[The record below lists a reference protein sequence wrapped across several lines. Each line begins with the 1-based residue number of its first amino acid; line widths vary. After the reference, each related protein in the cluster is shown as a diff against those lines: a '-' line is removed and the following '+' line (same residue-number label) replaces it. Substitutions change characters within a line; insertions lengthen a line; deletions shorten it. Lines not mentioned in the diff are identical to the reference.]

1 MMDSE
6 NHTTEEHLHPHPLS
20 SSNDE
25 LENLNLHENNEH
37 DSLLSTKSY
46 SNYRSVMSTLSDS
59 HNHPLSSPSFVSSAD
74 SDPLLSPPQHYR
86 EFTNPNS
93 SDTSSYIDP
102 PSYADAIFTS
112 FDGETSSNGVDTPTR
127 SSSDGIFFSRSSSSS
142 EYLKITV
149 SNPVKEQ
156 ENSNSIVPGSSSY
169 VTYLITT
176 RTNIPEFGGSE
187 FGVRRR
193 FKDIVTLSDRLSEAY
208 RGFFIP
214 PRPDKSI
221 VESQVMQK
229 QEFVEQRRVA
239 LEKYLRRLADHPVIR
254 KSDEFRV
261 FLQVQGKLPLPTT
274 TDVASRVLD
283 GAAKLPKQL
292 MGESLIAPSEVVQP
306 AKGGRDLL
314 RLFKELKQSMSN
326 DWGGSKP
333 LVVEE
338 DKEFLAK
345 KERVHELEQQIN
357 SASQQAESLV
367 KAQQD
372 MGETMGELGLAFIK
386 LTKFENEEAVLDS
399 QRVRAADMKGVA
411 TAAVKASRL
420 FRELNSQTVKHLQDT
435 LHEYLGL
442 MLAVHSAFTDRT
454 SALLTVQTL
463 LSELSSL
470 QSRAEKLEAA
480 SSKIFGGDKTRSR
493 KLEELQE
500 TIRATEDAKN
510 VAIREY
516 ERIKENNRS
525 ELERL
530 DRERQADF
538 LNMLKGFVVNQV
550 GYAEK
555 IANVWTKVV
564 EDTSGYAK
572 EST

>member
-142 EYLKITV
+142 EFLKITV

>member
-1 MMDSE
+1 MDSE
-6 NHTTEEHLHPHPLS
+6 KNNTTSEEHFHPLS
-20 SSNDE
+20 ESNE
-25 LENLNLHENNEH
+25 ALENLVLHENNEN
-37 DSLLSTKSY
+37 DSLTSKSY

-59 HNHPLSSPSFVSSAD
+59 HNSQNHPLSPPSVISPAD
-74 SDPLLSPPQHYR
+74 SDPLLAPPQHHR
-86 EFTNPNS
+86 EFQNPN
-93 SDTSSYIDP
+93 SSYIDP

-127 SSSDGIFFSRSSSSS
+127 SFSDGVFSRSESFSSSS

-156 ENSNSIVPGSSSY
+156 ENSNSIVPGSNSY

-176 RTNIPEFGGSE
+176 RTNLPDFGGSE

-193 FKDIVTLSDRLSEAY
+193 FKDVVTLSDRLSEAY

-261 FLQVQGKLPLPTT
+261 FLQVQGKLPLVSS

-283 GAAKLPKQL
+283 GAVKLPKQL
-292 MGESLIAPSEVVQP
+292 MGESLVAPSEVVQP

-314 RLFKELKQSMSN
+314 RLFKELKQSMAN

-357 SASQQAESLV
+357 GASQQVLFSLS
-367 KAQQD
+367 
-372 MGETMGELGLAFIK
+372 FSI
-386 LTKFENEEAVLDS
+386 
-399 QRVRAADMKGVA
+399 
-411 TAAVKASRL
+411 
-420 FRELNSQTVKHLQDT
+420 
-435 LHEYLGL
+435 
-442 MLAVHSAFTDRT
+442 SA
-454 SALLTVQTL
+454 
-463 LSELSSL
+463 
-470 QSRAEKLEAA
+470 
-480 SSKIFGGDKTRSR
+480 
-493 KLEELQE
+493 
-500 TIRATEDAKN
+500 
-510 VAIREY
+510 Y
-516 ERIKENNRS
+516 
-525 ELERL
+525 
-530 DRERQADF
+530 
-538 LNMLKGFVVNQV
+538 
-550 GYAEK
+550 
-555 IANVWTKVV
+555 
-564 EDTSGYAK
+564 
-572 EST
+572 

>member
-1 MMDSE
+1 MMGSE
-6 NHTTEEHLHPHPLS
+6 NHTVDDHPLS
-20 SSNDE
+20 VPPDQM
-25 LENLNLHENNEH
+25 ENLVLHDH
-37 DSLLSTKSY
+37 DQHDAGKSTFS
-46 SNYRSVMSTLSDS
+46 SAYRSAFTTFSESN
-59 HNHPLSSPSFVSSAD
+59 HHPLSPPIVSTPAD
-74 SDPLLSPPQHYR
+74 SDPLLSPPQY
-86 EFTNPNS
+86 FPNPNS
-93 SDTSSYIDP
+93 PDASSYIDP
-102 PSYADAIFTS
+102 PSYAEAVFTS
-112 FDGETSSNGVDTPTR
+112 FDGETNGVDAP
-127 SSSDGIFFSRSSSSS
+127 SPSLSLSVSRSPSSSS
-142 EYLKITV
+142 EYLNITV

-156 ENSNSIVPGSSSY
+156 ETSNSIVPGSNSY

-176 RTNIPEFGGSE
+176 TTNIPEFGAPGAE

-193 FKDIVTLSDRLSEAY
+193 FRDVVTLSDRLAEAY

-214 PRPDKSI
+214 PRPDKSV

-229 QEFVEQRRVA
+229 QEFVEQRRLA
-239 LEKYLRRLADHPVIR
+239 LEKYLRRLAAHPVIR

-261 FLQVQGKLPLPTT
+261 FLQVQGRLPLPST

-292 MGESLIAPSEVVQP
+292 LGESVIAPHEVVQP
-306 AKGGRDLL
+306 ARGGRDLM
-314 RLFKELKQSMSN
+314 RLFKELRQSVAN
-326 DWGGSKP
+326 DWGGSRP
-333 LVVEE
+333 PVVEE
-338 DKEFLAK
+338 DKEFLEK
-345 KERVHELEQQIN
+345 KEKINELELQIN
-357 SASQQAESLV
+357 GASQQAESLV

-386 LTKFENEEAVLDS
+386 LTKFENEEAILNT
-399 QRVRAADMKGVA
+399 QRARAADMKGLA

-420 FRELNSQTVKHLQDT
+420 FRELNAQTVKHLQDT

-442 MLAVHSAFTDRT
+442 MLAVHSAFSERS

-463 LSELSSL
+463 LSELSAL

-480 SSKIFGGDKTRSR
+480 SSKIFGADKSRVR

-510 VAIREY
+510 VATREY

-525 ELERL
+525 ELERI
-530 DRERQADF
+530 DKERQVDF

-550 GYAEK
+550 GYNEK

-564 EDTSGYAK
+564 EETRGYVD